1 MELNDLRKKL
11 MELNDL
17 RKILM
22 TIETSDQRLHV
33 RFDAR

>member
-1 MELNDLRKKL
+1 MELNDLLKIL

-22 TIETSDQRLHV
+22 AIKTSDQRLHV
-33 RFDAR
+33 RFDVR

>member
-1 MELNDLRKKL
+1 MKLNDLRKIL

-22 TIETSDQRLHV
+22 AIETSDQRLHV
-33 RFDAR
+33 RFDS